1 MSNWSAYWRMP
12 PVADRITPRDWQYA
26 HAVVLHN
33 SKSTTSHAENE
44 VTPKQTAT
52 VASLSVFGVG
62 LVAITILARTFKDE
76 FSDFTIAAIATL
88 MFVAFYVLGQWVKR
102 AIDRPPTVE
111 K

>member
-1 MSNWSAYWRMP
+1 MTPANQNGLDICCLYVLILAMSNWSAYR
-12 PVADRITPRDWQYA
+12 R
-26 HAVVLHN
+26 
-33 SKSTTSHAENE
+33 SKPTIYHAETK

-102 AIDRPPTVE
+102 AIDPPPTV
-111 K
+111 KK

>member
-1 MSNWSAYWRMP
+1 M
-12 PVADRITPRDWQYA
+12 TPRDLQYA
-26 HAVVLHN
+26 HAAVFRK
-33 SKSTTSHAENE
+33 SKPTIYHAETK

-62 LVAITILARTFKDE
+62 LVAITILARTFKGE

-102 AIDRPPTVE
+102 AIDPPPTV
-111 K
+111 KK